1 MAFLDFVLP
10 LRAIAV
16 ELKIIRELYEADLL
30 SRDEPIRRVTEK
42 PKKTDTTVSYQ
53 GIEDERPKHKLGGW
67 FSSEANSMEDED
79 ETLG

>member
-42 PKKTDTTVSYQ
+42 PKRTDTTVGYA
-53 GIEDERPKHKLGGW
+53 GVLDERPKHKLGGW
-67 FSSEANSMEDED
+67 FSGEANSMEDED